1 VKQLRFLAASALAT
15 TVFAT
20 TVLASTVFATTV
32 LASTALA
39 TAAFEPAAFDRVI
52 THDNRVLECKKVR
65 EEGANY
71 RVEFEHG
78 VLTLAKDKVKA
89 VEVQGDMSDYV
100 PKDDD
105 ERAKL
110 AQGYVKYRGRWLS
123 KPAYQ
128 DELAKEAA
136 ASKKRAD
143 DIAAH
148 ADWHSAWMK
157 ETKHFVVRSNT
168 SPELLDYYCELLEA
182 FYDLMDERFKIKPS
196 PTLGRTKMDVHIY
209 KNREEFQ
216 KFAKPGSPGVA
227 GYFNRGEKPPV
238 LTFFHNYEEPS
249 MTEWVG
255 LHECTHLLTYLIEP
269 QYYPQIWLNEAVAD
283 YFGSSDISRD
293 KKGKLV
299 VKPGAMQ
306 ADRLLTVQNAIKDGN
321 DTKLDKLFELEKP
334 DFDAFQYAHAWSFV
348 YFLNESGPKYQK
360 GFNKFFKDLYTL
372 TKGINYSVVPVH
384 PSFDK
389 SGTAKQ
395 ASPEEIK
402 RVVLAALGVK
412 ELATLEKEW
421 KDWIAA
427 IELTGPDQ
435 LFKRA
440 YMQIAYRGL
449 IEADEN
455 GKQDIEKTRKNAE
468 QALADLDKALAGGC
482 TDPRAH
488 WARHEALDALD
499 RDEEARAAIETAI
512 QADPLNGKYHW
523 DLGHLLYLTAL
534 RSGVGVR
541 REDGEFKMP
550 KPSEEA
556 AQCFRMA
563 IALAPDN
570 DGYRSYF
577 ATLMGDK

>member
-1 VKQLRFLAASALAT
+1 MKQLRFLAASALAAASL
-15 TVFAT
+15 AT
-20 TVLASTVFATTV
+20 
-32 LASTALA
+32 TALA
-39 TAAFEPAAFDRVI
+39 TAAIEPASFDRVI

-78 VLTLAKDKVKA
+78 TLTLAKDKVKA

-123 KPAYQ
+123 KPAYE

-209 KNREEFQ
+209 KNRDEFQ
-216 KFAKPGSPGVA
+216 KFAKPGGPGVA

-321 DTKLDKLFELEKP
+321 DTKLDQLFELEKP

-348 YFLNESGPKYQK
+348 YFLNESSPKYQK

-372 TKGINYSVVPVH
+372 TKGIAYQVVSVPAA
-384 PSFDK
+384 FDK

-427 IELTGPDQ
+427 IELTGADQ

-449 IEADEN
+449 EEFDGE
-455 GKQDIEKTRKNAE
+455 KYDREKTRKNAE

-488 WARHEALDALD
+488 WARHEALDVLE
-499 RDEEARAAIETAI
+499 RDEEALAAIRKAI
-512 QADPLNGKYHW
+512 EADPLNGRYHW
-523 DLGHLLYLTAL
+523 DLGQLLYISTM
-534 RSGVGVR
+534 SFGG
-541 REDGEFKMP
+541 EPPKDGEFKMP

-570 DGYRSYF
+570 EGYRSYF
-577 ATLMGDK
+577 AKLMGDG